1 MAANNDS
8 PRSPPLNEQ
17 RPINQRLGIEIPLGL
32 PEHMPQEEM
41 TPSPVVPDEDLDHF
55 LGLYYRVDVEAL
67 DEWATVTS
75 FMRGSIGYVV
85 QEPQITDNFKQ
96 FLIIMYGSNWEK
108 RVLSYQT
115 MIIEQLFALITG
127 YSKLTSRI
135 KRAWLAQFDSWSPSQ
150 LRAQIRGF
158 AESGGF
164 LEFEKSFGYY
174 CRWRGVNLR
183 YSYNL
188 LLFQCCIGVR

>member
-1 MAANNDS
+1 MAANNES

-17 RPINQRLGIEIPLGL
+17 RSNNQRLGIEIPLSL
-32 PEHMPQEEM
+32 PEHMPQEKM
-41 TPSPVVPDEDLDHF
+41 TPSPVVPDEDHDQF
-55 LGLYYRVDVEAL
+55 LGLYYCVDVEAL

-85 QEPQITDNFKQ
+85 KEPEITDNFKQ

-115 MIIEQLFALITG
+115 RIIEQLYALITG
-127 YSKLTSRI
+127 YSKLTNRI
-135 KRAWLAQFDSWSPSQ
+135 KRAWLAQFDSWSPSHF
-150 LRAQIRGF
+150 RAQIKGL

-164 LEFEKSFGYY
+164 LEVE
-174 CRWRGVNLR
+174 
-183 YSYNL
+183 
-188 LLFQCCIGVR
+188 

>member
-17 RPINQRLGIEIPLGL
+17 VLNNQRLGIEIPLGL
-32 PEHMPQEEM
+32 PDHMPQEEM
-41 TPSPVVPDEDLDHF
+41 TPSPVVPDECHDHF
-55 LGLYYRVDVEAL
+55 LRLYYRVDVDAL

-75 FMRGSIGYVV
+75 FMRESIGYVV
-85 QEPQITDNFKQ
+85 QEPEITDNFKQ
-96 FLIIMYGSNWEK
+96 ILIIMYSSNWEK

-115 MIIEQLFALITG
+115 MIIEQLYALITG
-127 YSKLTSRI
+127 YSNLTSRI

-150 LRAQIRGF
+150 LRAQIKGL

-164 LEFEKSFGYY
+164 LEVE
-174 CRWRGVNLR
+174 
-183 YSYNL
+183 
-188 LLFQCCIGVR
+188 

>member
-17 RPINQRLGIEIPLGL
+17 VPNNQRLGIEIPLGL

-41 TPSPVVPDEDLDHF
+41 TPSPVVPDEDHDHF

-67 DEWATVTS
+67 DEWGTVTS

-85 QEPQITDNFKQ
+85 QEPEITAKIKQ
-96 FLIIMYGSNWEK
+96 FLIIMEGSNWEK
-108 RVLSYQT
+108 RVRSYQT
-115 MIIEQLFALITG
+115 MIMEQLYALITG

-150 LRAQIRGF
+150 LRAQIKGL

-164 LEFEKSFGYY
+164 LEAE
-174 CRWRGVNLR
+174 
-183 YSYNL
+183 
-188 LLFQCCIGVR
+188 

>member
-1 MAANNDS
+1 MAAINDS
-8 PRSPPLNEQ
+8 PRSSPLNEQ
-17 RPINQRLGIEIPLGL
+17 GTNNQRLGIEIPLGL
-32 PEHMPQEEM
+32 PDHMPQQEM
-41 TPSPVVPDEDLDHF
+41 TPSPVVPDEDHDHF

-85 QEPQITDNFKQ
+85 QEPEITDNFKQ

-115 MIIEQLFALITG
+115 MIIEQLYALITG
-127 YSKLTSRI
+127 YSKLTSRM
-135 KRAWLAQFDSWSPSQ
+135 KRACLAQFDSWSPSQ
-150 LRAQIRGF
+150 LRAQIKGL

-164 LEFEKSFGYY
+164 LEVE
-174 CRWRGVNLR
+174 
-183 YSYNL
+183 
-188 LLFQCCIGVR
+188 

>member
-8 PRSPPLNEQ
+8 PQSPPLKEQ
-17 RPINQRLGIEIPLGL
+17 VPIIQRLGIEIPLGL

-41 TPSPVVPDEDLDHF
+41 TPAPVVPNEDHDHF
-55 LGLYYRVDVEAL
+55 LGLYYRVNVEAL

-85 QEPQITDNFKQ
+85 QEPEITDNFKQ
-96 FLIIMYGSNWEK
+96 FLIFMYGSNWEK

-115 MIIEQLFALITG
+115 IIIEQLYALITG
-127 YSKLTSRI
+127 YSKLASRI
-135 KRAWLAQFDSWSPSQ
+135 KRAWLAQLDSLICQ
-150 LRAQIRGF
+150 LRSEIKGL

-164 LEFEKSFGYY
+164 LEVE
-174 CRWRGVNLR
+174 
-183 YSYNL
+183 
-188 LLFQCCIGVR
+188 

>member
-8 PRSPPLNEQ
+8 PRFPPLNEQ
-17 RPINQRLGIEIPLGL
+17 RLKNQRLGTEFPLSL
-32 PEHMPQEEM
+32 PEDMPQEEM
-41 TPSPVVPDEDLDHF
+41 TPSPVVPDEDHDHF

-75 FMRGSIGYVV
+75 FLRGSIGYVV
-85 QEPQITDNFKQ
+85 QEPEITDNFKE

-115 MIIEQLFALITG
+115 MIIEQLYALITG
-127 YSKLTSRI
+127 YSKLTSGI

-150 LRAQIRGF
+150 LRVQIKGL

-164 LEFEKSFGYY
+164 LEVE
-174 CRWRGVNLR
+174 
-183 YSYNL
+183 
-188 LLFQCCIGVR
+188 

>member
-1 MAANNDS
+1 MAANIDS

-17 RPINQRLGIEIPLGL
+17 RPKNQRLGIEISLGF
-32 PEHMPQEEM
+32 PEHMPQQEM
-41 TPSPVVPDEDLDHF
+41 TPLPVAPDEYHDNF
-55 LGLYYRVDVEAL
+55 LGLHDRVDVEAL

-85 QEPQITDNFKQ
+85 QEPQITDDFKQ
-96 FLIIMYGSNWEK
+96 FLIKMCGSNWEK

-115 MIIEQLFALITG
+115 MIVEQLYALITG

-135 KRAWLAQFDSWSPSQ
+135 KQDWLAQFDSWTPSQ
-150 LRAQIRGF
+150 LRAQIKGL

-164 LEFEKSFGYY
+164 LEIE
-174 CRWRGVNLR
+174 
-183 YSYNL
+183 
-188 LLFQCCIGVR
+188 